1 MERYCYKAGLLALA
15 AALLAAAARADG
27 DSDKPWKCF
36 RSCTKDCHHRS
47 NDDAAANKDGR
58 SSWIGNVS
66 TVVVVVSAVSGGE
79 CKTVSGSECKSGC
92 HDDECFEGLPA
103 IGYPQCVYTACLS
116 YPHYKRHKRA
126 CLKNCCEKC
135 FPRHSPPSPG
145 PAPEPPSPTPPGPA
159 PTPEPPSPT
168 PPGPTPEPPSPTP
181 PGPAPEPP
189 SPTPPEP
196 EPGPTPTPVPPS
208 PPN

>member
-1 MERYCYKAGLLALA
+1 MERYYYKAGSTGLAVLLAV
-15 AALLAAAARADG
+15 AALLAAAAMADG
-27 DSDKPWKCF
+27 DGDEPWKCF
-36 RSCTKDCHHRS
+36 RSCTKDCHHR
-47 NDDAAANKDGR
+47 NDAAANKEYGHP
-58 SSWIGNVS
+58 SWGGGNVS
-66 TVVVVVSAVSGGE
+66 AVVVVVSTVSGSGE
-79 CKTVSGSECKSGC
+79 CKTVSGGGECKSGC
-92 HDDECFEGLPA
+92 HDDDCFEGLPA

-135 FPRHSPPSPG
+135 FRHSPPSPG

-168 PPGPTPEPPSPTP
+168 PPGP
-181 PGPAPEPP
+181 GPEPP

-196 EPGPTPTPVPPS
+196 EPGPAPTPVPPS